1 MIIPGANHTDF
12 YDCMDVILFD
22 KLAVFFEDNLK

>member
-1 MIIPGANHTDF
+1 MVIPGANHTDF

-22 KLAVFFEDNLK
+22 KLAVSSRTT